1 MRDVF
6 GFRKSWPAKTL
17 FDARVGYLIKSL
29 NQPRMLLHLLSKPGS
44 GIGYKSFKIENI

>member
-17 FDARVGYLIKSL
+17 FDARVGYLIRSL
-29 NQPRMLLHLLSKPGS
+29 N
-44 GIGYKSFKIENI
+44 